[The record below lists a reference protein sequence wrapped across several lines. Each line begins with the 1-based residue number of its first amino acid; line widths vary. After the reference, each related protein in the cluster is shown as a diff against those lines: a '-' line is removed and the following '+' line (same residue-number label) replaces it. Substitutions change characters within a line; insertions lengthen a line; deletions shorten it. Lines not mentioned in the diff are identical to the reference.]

1 MFLYLYM
8 LAARFQAFIFL
19 HEIPLGLASSAR
31 PRAHHRGRAVVVM
44 DGDGAVTGVMLRN
57 RMVGVEGVI
66 TSHRGAGGGS
76 LASRPRICLLGS
88 GLGLGVRVTVTVTVR
103 GVV

>member
-66 TSHRGAGGGS
+66 TSHRVRVRALVAQAERAARS
-76 LASRPRICLLGS
+76 PS
-88 GLGLGVRVTVTVTVR
+88 GLRAQR
-103 GVV
+103 Q